1 MRQHTV
7 IGAEL
12 LAGDDSHLMVM
23 PREIALT
30 HHEKWNG
37 GGYPRGLSGENIPQ
51 SGRVVAVAD
60 VFDALISER
69 PYK

>member
-37 GGYPRGLSGENIPQ
+37 GGYPRGLSGKIFRSPGVL
-51 SGRVVAVAD
+51 SPWRMC
-60 VFDALISER
+60 LMR
-69 PYK
+69 